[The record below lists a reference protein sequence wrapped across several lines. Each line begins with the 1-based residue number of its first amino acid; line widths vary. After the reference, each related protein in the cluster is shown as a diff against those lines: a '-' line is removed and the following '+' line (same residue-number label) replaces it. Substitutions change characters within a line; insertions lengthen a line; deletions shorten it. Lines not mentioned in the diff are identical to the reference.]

1 VIGLIG
7 KKRSNEACSSCNRTI
22 KEGQKVCECGTAT
35 RFMDF
40 KERAEYEVNQWRS
53 YRARIAG

>member
-1 VIGLIG
+1 MGLIG
-7 KKRSNEACSSCNRTI
+7 KKRSHNEPCTSCNRTI

-40 KERAEYEVNQWRS
+40 EERTEHEVQQWRT
-53 YRARIAG
+53 YRARTA